1 MAEVIQVL
9 GLKELEKKLL
19 ALGEEYGYR
28 AAAKPVRAALRKG
41 AKVIQRSAIANVH
54 VKTGTLKENIIVT
67 SQGRPKP
74 GMIDVKVT
82 VRAKAKAYKPN
93 ARNRKNGRVG
103 ASYKDY
109 GPLFY
114 ARFLEFGTS
123 ASAKRPVDVQPY
135 PFLTPAFEA
144 NKGTVPGM
152 IRDFLAIEIEKSVKK
167 LQGIRS

>member
-41 AKVIQRSAIANVH
+41 AQVIQRSAIANIH
-54 VKTGTLKENIIVT
+54 PHYKSGTLEGNIIVT
-67 SQGRPKP
+67 SQGRAKP
-74 GMIDVKVT
+74 GLIDVKVT

-93 ARNRKNGRVG
+93 ARNRKSGKIG
-103 ASYKDY
+103 ANYKDY
-109 GPLFY
+109 GPLYY

-123 ASAKRPVDVQPY
+123 KMRAY

-167 LQGIRS
+167 LQGIRA

>member
-1 MAEVIQVL
+1 MAETIRVD
-9 GLKELEKKLL
+9 GLKELERRLL

-41 AKVIQRSAIANVH
+41 AQVIQRAAVANVR

-67 SQGRPKP
+67 SQGRAKP
-74 GMIDVKVT
+74 GLIDVKVT

-93 ARNRKNGRVG
+93 ARNRKNGRIG
-103 ASYKDY
+103 ANYTDY

-123 ASAKRPVDVQPY
+123 KMRAY

-152 IRDFLAIEIEKSVKK
+152 IRDFLREAIDKSVAK
-167 LQGIRS
+167 LRGSTP